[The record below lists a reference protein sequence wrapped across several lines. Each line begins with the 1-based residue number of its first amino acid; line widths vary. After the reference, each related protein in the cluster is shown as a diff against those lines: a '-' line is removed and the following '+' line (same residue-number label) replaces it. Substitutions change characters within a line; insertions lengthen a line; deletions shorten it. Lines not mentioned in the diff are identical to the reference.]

1 MEAMT
6 TRNDKEQNPL
16 VRLADSLTNDI
27 MKASDEEILAEF
39 RETGGD
45 PAVHAVEMRRFVD
58 RAIITA
64 NKGRLAAAKARI
76 ATERKPL
83 RPVSM
88 LVDIAEARRRLRS
101 IGKIPNVQHP
111 VTLAARNETELSDA
125 DVLTMY
131 EDMVELGVLPTDD
144 SKDSKI

>member
-1 MEAMT
+1 MT
-6 TRNDKEQNPL
+6 ARNDKEHNPL
-16 VRLADSLTNDI
+16 VRLADSLTDDI
-27 MKASDEEILAEF
+27 MKASDEQILAEF
-39 RETGGD
+39 SETGGD
-45 PAVHAVEMRRFVD
+45 PAAHAAEMRVFVD
-58 RAIITA
+58 KAIIIS
-64 NKGRLAAAKARI
+64 NKGRLAAAKAGI
-76 ATERKPL
+76 AAERKPH
-83 RPVSM
+83 RQVTV

-144 SKDSKI
+144 SKDSKT